1 MVNVKERVKKLKAMD
16 YIMRTAE
23 NEQVTIAWLMGG
35 VPDDADEDDFESIAA
50 EDEVYF
56 DVCDCF
62 VGLVH
67 RHPKMVF
74 GIRG

>member
-35 VPDDADEDDFESIAA
+35 VPDDADFEFIAT

-56 DVCDCF
+56 DTCDCF